1 MAEAMLGING
11 EIIRWAREYYN
22 MQPDE
27 AATAFTALH
36 KLGIWTG
43 VSYLCKAKKDQ

>member
-27 AATAFTALH
+27 AAT
-36 KLGIWTG
+36 IWTG

>member
-1 MAEAMLGING
+1 MTEAMLGVNG

-27 AATAFTALH
+27 AATAIGVDLQPCSN
-36 KLGIWTG
+36 WETG
-43 VSYLCKAKKDQ
+43 QEQEKAVE

>member
-22 MQPDE
+22 MQPPQLS
-27 AATAFTALH
+27 ALIYSVTQIGNPGRSF
-36 KLGIWTG
+36 LLMQ
-43 VSYLCKAKKDQ
+43 S